1 MSESSLHKR
10 KSDHIDLAFLSQVAE
25 NDNRFIYEPALSGL
39 NRGLFQSEISFGT
52 KVLNAPIW
60 ISSMTGGAEKALL
73 INTNL
78 AKAAKH
84 FGLGMGLGSCRPILN
99 PSSDCSDFKLREL
112 IGDQPLFGNLGIAQL
127 NDLML
132 CQDSEAII
140 TMLHRI
146 EADGLII
153 HINPL
158 QEWFQPEG
166 DSYQNS
172 PLEVI
177 KWVLSWAK
185 FPVIVKEVGQG
196 MGPKSISGLLQLPLL
211 ALDFGALGGTNFSF
225 LENQR
230 REDLRKDEWKGA
242 VKIGHTSYE
251 MVQWVNE
258 VYQNPN
264 IQVRTQN
271 IIVSGGVK
279 SFLDGYYF
287 TQELKMTSIYAQ
299 ASQMLKYALQGEK
312 ELFNY
317 IESQLQGLNMAH
329 QFLSIRK

>member
-132 CQDSEAII
+132 SQDSDAII

-153 HINPL
+153 HINP
-158 QEWFQPEG
+158 
-166 DSYQNS
+166 
-172 PLEVI
+172 
-177 KWVLSWAK
+177 K
-185 FPVIVKEVGQG
+185 
-196 MGPKSISGLLQLPLL
+196 
-211 ALDFGALGGTNFSF
+211 
-225 LENQR
+225 
-230 REDLRKDEWKGA
+230 
-242 VKIGHTSYE
+242 
-251 MVQWVNE
+251 
-258 VYQNPN
+258 
-264 IQVRTQN
+264 
-271 IIVSGGVK
+271 
-279 SFLDGYYF
+279 
-287 TQELKMTSIYAQ
+287 
-299 ASQMLKYALQGEK
+299 
-312 ELFNY
+312 
-317 IESQLQGLNMAH
+317 
-329 QFLSIRK
+329 